1 MGGLIL
7 VSGFGA
13 ALMLALGL
21 DTFFPSTL
29 AINYV
34 HVLAVLCTVLL
45 TTLIGVVD
53 DLMGIRQW
61 VKALLPV
68 IASLPL
74 VAVQIGRTWMDL
86 PLIGRVE
93 FGVLYPLIL
102 VPLGITGGANA
113 LNMLAGFNGLELGM
127 GLMAMGSLAVVAATV
142 GRPTAL
148 VLLLSG
154 CGAILGTLP
163 FNWYPAKV
171 FIGDVGTLSMGAII
185 AASAMIGGFQAAGLI
200 VIIPYVLDFL
210 IKAVHRFPSK
220 GWAGELGADG
230 KLRCPAHG
238 PVSLPQLVMK
248 LTGGVRERTLTLIL
262 IGIEAAFGALA
273 IGLYG
278 RF

>member
-185 AASAMIGGFQAAGLI
+185 AASAMIGGFQAAGVI
-200 VIIPYVLDFL
+200 VIIPHMIDFL
-210 IKAVHRFPSK
+210 FKAATGFQKSFGQP
-220 GWAGELGADG
+220 GDDG
-230 KLRCPAHG
+230 KLHCPQRVPHG
-238 PVSLPQLVMK
+238 LAQAIMK